1 MCDTP
6 SHRVHHPLELV
17 QEIHVPLTYEVKA
30 VHLPSVGFVGDFS
43 FVVLFGFFVLWSKD
57 GEIGTEGCCPQ
68 RQFVTPRSTCQKY
81 PVQAMEAH
89 GSPEP
94 RSFGLD

>member
-1 MCDTP
+1 M
-6 SHRVHHPLELV
+6 HRPLELV

-30 VHLPSVGFVGDFS
+30 VNFPSVGFVGDFS
-43 FVVLFGFFVLWSKD
+43 FAVLVGFFVLWSKD
-57 GEIGTEGCCPQ
+57 GEIGIKGCCFQ
-68 RQFVTPRSTCQKY
+68 RQFVTPRSTRQKY
-81 PVQAMEAH
+81 PVQVMEAH